1 MNNTY
6 RGHVFILRVQSKC
19 GKKNIF
25 HVNYTDMGLRL
36 YIKQNP
42 NSVRL
47 KMFFYFIFKNLIN

>member
-36 YIKQNP
+36 YIKQYPIAGKIKN
-42 NSVRL
+42 VFL
-47 KMFFYFIFKNLIN
+47 FYF